1 MSSTDVVPDPLVLAA
16 LDRAERHSNHDRGG
30 VIVATLYDH
39 LGVRK
44 QTAAARRVREQ
55 VAVLVEAGSVERAR
69 RNGVATVV
77 LTAASGA
84 GTARGDGPRAA
95 GVPAA
100 PEVARG
106 ARPRGGRSRSLCAA
120 GARGDWRGRGPARRP
135 RGPHA
140 APAHVGRSARR
151 ARTVAPR
158 AAPRRVRDVL
168 LLRMARAG
176 RRDARRR
183 GRASRPDERD
193 AMGGGLMPPSG
204 NASRVV
210 LRTRRSVRSSSR

>member
-77 LTAASGA
+77 LTAAGRRRLARAQRAGTVPALPESPQHRKWREAHDRAEVEVDRFVQQAHEAIGEVVGLLDGLAGLTPHRPTSDALLAARERLHHALFLAASATYCFYEWPEPDDATRDDGA
-84 GTARGDGPRAA
+84 GLHGLTNVTRWAA
-95 GVPAA
+95 V
-100 PEVARG
+100 
-106 ARPRGGRSRSLCAA
+106 
-120 GARGDWRGRGPARRP
+120 
-135 RGPHA
+135 
-140 APAHVGRSARR
+140 
-151 ARTVAPR
+151 
-158 AAPRRVRDVL
+158 
-168 LLRMARAG
+168 
-176 RRDARRR
+176 
-183 GRASRPDERD
+183 
-193 AMGGGLMPPSG
+193 
-204 NASRVV
+204 
-210 LRTRRSVRSSSR
+210 